1 MSSPATVAAD
11 PSPGRVTESEAI
23 PPSSIAPV
31 STARTTSRSWV
42 ALFAV
47 TFLGVLVFWAFDA
60 MPFMDLPAHAGLIAL
75 RHRYGEA
82 PIEQAAYVVSLHVG
96 PYTLFRGLGEALVGI
111 IGPVRAVRAIA
122 TLPLLLT
129 PLALTFARRRLQRDR
144 SPLAGFVGI
153 TLSFGLMALLGFA
166 SYLTGVAILIVVLT
180 LWLELL
186 AMRGPAWKREIVVAL
201 AACFLFI
208 SHGHAFVIFLGI
220 AGVTALAA
228 APRKE
233 RLLRLRALAPSFVL
247 AAWSA
252 SQARG
257 TPEGAAHVEWAT
269 NGVHFQS
276 AFDKFTLL
284 VTPTLMT
291 RTGIDF
297 TLGIAVWVV
306 IVSATVMTVRA
317 LRHATDEAATHSRG
331 LLAAA
336 AACALAFLVLPHN
349 IGWFGFV
356 DGRFVPLV
364 LMLCFLALRRS
375 AITPRLQRI
384 LDRGSIGAAAIIT
397 MVALF
402 ANHRFQ
408 NEARG
413 YDRVLGRIPTG
424 ARLLNLPLDADSDIF
439 AAHPFIHYDKLV
451 LAERPII
458 TSDLWFHQGTGVY
471 PKPGN
476 PALTLPESYTP
487 SDLKKIDWPDY
498 RLSEWDYVLIRTRP
512 DARTPST
519 PVSLEL
525 VEHEGGWWLY
535 KRN

>member
-11 PSPGRVTESEAI
+11 EAVTDAEVT

-31 STARTTSRSWV
+31 STAKTTTRSWV
-42 ALFAV
+42 ALAAV
-47 TFLGVLVFWAFDA
+47 TVLGILVFWSFDA

-82 PIEQAAYVVSLHVG
+82 PVEQAAFVVSLHVG
-96 PYTLFRGLGEALVGI
+96 PYSLFRGLGEALVGI
-111 IGPVRAVRAIA
+111 VGPVRAVRAIA

-129 PLALTFARRRLQRDR
+129 PLALGFARRRLQRDR

-153 TLSFGLMALLGFA
+153 TLSFGLMSLLGFA
-166 SYLTGVAILIVVLT
+166 SYLTGVAILMIVLT

-186 AMRGPAWKREIVVAL
+186 LIRGAAWKRELLVAA

-208 SHGHAFVIFLGI
+208 SHGHAYVIFLGI
-220 AGVTALAA
+220 AGVTALSS

-233 RLLRLRALAPSFVL
+233 RLFRLRALAPSFLL

-252 SQARG
+252 SLARG
-257 TPEGAAHVEWAT
+257 TPEGAARIEWAS
-269 NGVHFQS
+269 NGVNFQS

-297 TLGIAVWVV
+297 TLGVAVWAV
-306 IVSATVMTVRA
+306 IVTATVMTVRG
-317 LRHATDEAATHSRG
+317 LRNATDEAAAHSRA

-336 AACALAFLVLPHN
+336 AACAFAFLVLPHT

-384 LDRGSIGAAAIIT
+384 LDRGSIASAAIIT
-397 MVALF
+397 VVALV
-402 ANHRFQ
+402 ANYRFQ
-408 NEARG
+408 SEARG
-413 YDRVLGRIPTG
+413 WDRVLARIPTG

-451 LAERPII
+451 LAERPIVP
-458 TSDLWFHQGTGVY
+458 SDLWFHQGTGVY

-476 PALTLPESYTP
+476 PALTLPDSYTP

-498 RLSEWDYVLIRTRP
+498 RLSEWDYVLVRTRP
-512 DARTPST
+512 DARAPATPAL
-519 PVSLEL
+519 LEL